1 MQRIH
6 PMPRKNKVKIK
17 QDKEVT
23 AKRAVIYCRVSTQN
37 QGESGLSL
45 AHQLNRCRS
54 YCEAQ
59 DWQIVKEYS
68 ETASAKDLDRPE
80 MQKLLLSANK
90 NEFDVVVTLKLDRLS
105 RVPRDFYNLFEDLG
119 EIDVGLAVVEDN
131 IDTTT
136 AVGRMLVGILLQF
149 AAFEREIGIERTQ
162 AAMDQIASEGRP
174 GGGVPPLGYDRIEKH
189 FEINAKEAKII
200 KRIYRE
206 YLLGMSP
213 AEIAR
218 RLNSDGLRTKTHLK
232 NDGSFRSGDRP
243 FDMKI
248 LHTHITNPLY
258 KGIIFHS
265 GHNFPGKHEPIIS
278 VDKWEQAQLIVQ
290 RNAKK
295 KNLGNSVRD
304 QHLLNG
310 LMTCEICGDI
320 LSPHGGT
327 GKSKKVYHYY
337 QCMSS
342 KSTGRRKDCDNA
354 PIRTIHLE
362 GIVIDLIKKIAISD
376 EFYKATEEAIDS
388 SFKRNVI
395 EKLKDEIHRTA
406 GEESEI
412 ARRQNNLAKLISDGQ
427 IDSSGTIT
435 HELEELDR
443 MRSTLATRRATL
455 KEELATKK
463 SSPPNPL
470 KLKQLYQEFDEM
482 WDSLSQSE
490 RRDITKLLVN
500 EVVVNTPKGSKKGI
514 VTVTLYHE
522 PLITSIKEMT
532 KGSRLLTVQLRRRDL
547 NSQPS
552 D

>member
-1 MQRIH
+1 
-6 PMPRKNKVKIK
+6 MPRKDKVKK
-17 QDKEVT
+17 QRDNEVKV
-23 AKRAVIYCRVSTQN
+23 KRAVIYCRVSTRN

-45 AHQLNRCRS
+45 DLQMNRCRS

-59 DWQIVKEYS
+59 GWQIVKEYS
-68 ETASAKDLDRPE
+68 DVASAKDLLRPE

-90 NEFDVVVTLKLDRLS
+90 KEFDVVVSLKLDRLS

-131 IDTTT
+131 IDTTN
-136 AVGRMLVGILLQF
+136 AVGRMLVGMLLQF

-174 GGGVPPLGYDRIEKH
+174 GGGVPPLGYDRVDKH
-189 FEINAKEAKII
+189 FEINPNEAKII

-218 RLNSDGLRTKTHLK
+218 RLNSDGFCTKTHLK
-232 NDGSFRSGDRP
+232 KDGSFRSGGRP

-265 GHNFPGKHEPIIS
+265 GHNFQGKHEPIVS
-278 VDKWEQAQLIVQ
+278 PDKWEQAQLIVQ

-310 LMTCEICGDI
+310 LMICAICGDI
-320 LSPHGGT
+320 ISPHGGT

-342 KSTGRRKDCDNA
+342 KSAGRRNDCDNA
-354 PIRTIHLE
+354 PIRTVHLE
-362 GIVIDLIKKIAISD
+362 GIIIDLIKKIATND
-376 EFYKATEEAIDS
+376 EFFEATEKAIDS
-388 SFKRNVI
+388 SFEQNVI
-395 EKLKDEIHRTA
+395 NKLRDDIQRTA

-412 ARRQNNLAKLISDGQ
+412 ARQQKNLAKLISDGK
-427 IDSSGTIT
+427 IDSSGTIAQ
-435 HELEELDR
+435 ELENLDKK
-443 MRSTLATRRATL
+443 RSTLANRRAGF
-455 KEELATKK
+455 KEELSTKN
-463 SSPPNPL
+463 SNPPDPL
-470 KLKQLYQEFDEM
+470 KLRQLYQEFDKM
-482 WDSLSQSE
+482 WDSLSQPE

-500 EVVVNTPKGSKKGI
+500 EVVVNTPKGSKKGA
-514 VTVTLYHE
+514 VTVALYHE
-522 PLITSIKEMT
+522 PLITSIKDIT
-532 KGSRLLTVQLRRRDL
+532 KGSRLLTVQLRRRDF

>member
-1 MQRIH
+1 MG
-6 PMPRKNKVKIK
+6 RKNKVKIK
-17 QDKEVT
+17 QDKEVRVN
-23 AKRAVIYCRVSTQN
+23 RAVIYCRVSTRN

-45 AHQLNRCRS
+45 DHQLNRCRS
-54 YCEAQ
+54 YCKAQ
-59 DWQIVKEYS
+59 DWQIIEEYS
-68 ETASAKDLDRPE
+68 DVASGKDLDRPE
-80 MQKLLLSANK
+80 MQRLLLSANK
-90 NEFDVVVTLKLDRLS
+90 NEFDVVVSLKLDRLS
-105 RVPRDFYNLFEDLG
+105 RVPLDFYTLFEDLG

-149 AAFEREIGIERTQ
+149 AAFEREIGMERTQ

-174 GGGVPPLGYDRIEKH
+174 GGGVPPLGYDRVDKH
-189 FEINAKEAKII
+189 FVINAEEAKII

-232 NDGSFRSGDRP
+232 KDGSFSRGGRL

-248 LHTHITNPLY
+248 LHMHITNPLY
-258 KGIIFHS
+258 KGVLFHS
-265 GHNFPGKHEPIIS
+265 GHNYQGKHDSIVSP
-278 VDKWEQAQLIVQ
+278 DKWDQAQLIVQ

-310 LMTCEICGDI
+310 LMTCGICGDI

-342 KSTGRRKDCDNA
+342 KSTGRRNDCDNA

-362 GIVIDLIKKIAISD
+362 GIVIDLIKKIATSD
-376 EFYKATEEAIDS
+376 EFFKATEEAIDS
-388 SFKRNVI
+388 SFEQNVI
-395 EKLKDEIHRTA
+395 NTLRDEIQRTA

-412 ARRQNNLAKLISDGQ
+412 ARRQKNLAKLISDGQ
-427 IDSSGTIT
+427 IDSSGTIAQ
-435 HELEELDR
+435 ELDELDT
-443 MRSTLATRRATL
+443 MRSTLADRRATL
-455 KEELATKK
+455 KEELSTKN
-463 SSPPNPL
+463 SNPPDPL
-470 KLKQLYQEFDEM
+470 KLRQLYQEFEEV

-500 EVVVNTPKGSKKGI
+500 EVVVNTPKGSKKG
-514 VTVTLYHE
+514 VVNVALYHE

>member
-1 MQRIH
+1 MN
-6 PMPRKNKVKIK
+6 PMPRKDKVKLK
-17 QDKEVT
+17 QKKEVT
-23 AKRAVIYCRVSTQN
+23 TKKAVIYCRVSTRN

-45 AHQLNRCRS
+45 DHQLNRCRS

-68 ETASAKDLDRPE
+68 DVASAKDLERPE
-80 MQKLLLSANK
+80 MQRLLLSANK
-90 NEFDVVVTLKLDRLS
+90 NEFDVVVSLKLDRLS

-174 GGGVPPLGYDRIEKH
+174 GGGVPPLGYDRVDKH
-189 FEINAKEAKII
+189 FEINHKEAKII

-232 NDGSFRSGDRP
+232 KDGSFRSGGRP

-265 GHNFPGKHEPIIS
+265 GHNFQGKHEPIVS
-278 VDKWEQAQLIVQ
+278 SDKWDQAQLIVQ

-310 LMTCEICGDI
+310 LMTCGICGDI

-327 GKSKKVYHYY
+327 GKSKIVYHYY
-337 QCMSS
+337 QCMSA
-342 KSTGRRKDCDNA
+342 KSTSRRNECDNA
-354 PIRTIHLE
+354 PFRTIHLE
-362 GIVIDLIKKIAISD
+362 GIIIDLIKKIATSD
-376 EFYKATEEAIDS
+376 DFFKATEKAIET
-388 SFKRNVI
+388 SFEQNVI
-395 EKLKDEIHRTA
+395 NKLRDDIQRTA

-412 ARRQNNLAKLISDGQ
+412 ARRQKNLAKLISEGQ
-427 IDSSGTIT
+427 VDSNGTIT
-435 HELEELDR
+435 QELDELDT
-443 MRSTLATRRATL
+443 MRSTLADRRATL
-455 KEELATKK
+455 KEELSTKN
-463 SSPPNPL
+463 SNPPDPI
-470 KLKQLYQEFDEM
+470 KLRQLYQEFEEM
-482 WDSLSQSE
+482 WDSLNQSE

-500 EVVVNTPKGSKKGI
+500 EVVVNTPKGSKKGV

-522 PLITSIKEMT
+522 PLITSIKEIT